1 MKYLSVCSGIE
12 SASVAWEPLG
22 WVPAG
27 FSEIEPFPSAVLA
40 TRWPKVRNYG
50 DMTKYESWKK
60 EIGSIDIL
68 VGGTPCQSF
77 SLAGLRQGLK
87 DPRGNL
93 MLTFLEI
100 AKCYGPRWIVWENVP
115 GVLSSNGGR
124 DFGSFLGALGQLGY
138 GWAYRVLDAQWC
150 GLAQRRKR
158 VFVVGCLGDEESARK
173 VLFECESVCRNTP
186 PSRETRK
193 RTSSDAERCPDSSD
207 EVLWSGGDQ
216 ANAERVIDKAGTLNC
231 NQGQRGGYIIP
242 YTSGSYAG
250 YSEGVGTLRAE
261 GGDLGG
267 GSETLLAIPIHD
279 QATRNA
285 GKRGNKQDG
294 KGNGLGVGKAG
305 DPSPTLT
312 KCDKHSVA
320 YSFDALSSN
329 SMKSKNPHSGCREVD
344 LAGVLDTTIPEPSKN
359 QGGLCIVSPA
369 ITQCKGSRGG
379 SSDEA
384 IAEITAIHK
393 AQAYDMKQHHNPQ
406 PTDTVHLTTKN
417 CSFVRGDTPLI
428 QEAIAMRESGQG
440 YWMEDDKSGTLR
452 AEGEN
457 RPSRPSHVIA
467 QVAFP
472 IDSQNMTEGHSSGG
486 KGFGDSGDPSFTLT
500 KAHSHAVAVDCYNK
514 TIGEKSQALSSSAS
528 DINHTG
534 GVINPADRMAVRRLT
549 PKECERLQGFPD
561 DHTLIPWRN
570 KPADQCPDGPR
581 YKALGNSM
589 AVNCMR
595 WIGERIDKVHR
606 KIS

>member
-1 MKYLSVCSGIE
+1 MLTATPFLKELAYEAKQEMKYLSVCSGIE

-40 TRWPKVRNYG
+40 KRWPKVRNYG
-50 DMTKYESWKK
+50 DMTKYENWKK
-60 EIGSIDIL
+60 EIGTIDLL

-124 DFGSFLGALGQLGY
+124 DFGSFLGALGDLGY

-193 RTSSDAERCPDSSD
+193 RTSSNAERGIDSSN

-294 KGNGLGVGKAG
+294 KGNGFGVGKNG

-428 QEAIAMRESGQG
+428 QDAIAFEPGISAREGKESRFVK
-440 YWMEDDKSGTLR
+440 ELSPTLR
-452 AEGEN
+452 KDMGDN
-457 RPSRPSHVIA
+457 
-467 QVAFP
+467 QV
-472 IDSQNMTEGHSSGG
+472 
-486 KGFGDSGDPSFTLT
+486 
-500 KAHSHAVAVDCYNK
+500 AVAVDTYNK

-561 DHTLIPWRN
+561 DHTLISWRN

-595 WIGERIDKVHR
+595 WIGERIDKVHK